1 MTKGFNKLTKKEQQE
16 LEKLIKEITEDAK
29 HVIEDYEENPSEMSG
44 SSIHIHE
51 NSPFMNENYKDNKWK
66 HVIHGT
72 IEDGIAAIKKMKK
85 DKKNT

>member
-29 HVIEDYEENPSEMSG
+29 DVMKDYKENPSEMSG
-44 SSIHIHE
+44 SSVHIHE

>member
-1 MTKGFNKLTKKEQQE
+1 MTRGFNKLTKKEQQE
-16 LEKLIKEITEDAK
+16 LEKLIREVTEEAK
-29 HVIEDYEENPSEMSG
+29 SVVEDYKENPSEMSG
-44 SSIHIHE
+44 SSVHIHE

-72 IEDGIAAIKKMKK
+72 IEDGIEAIKKVKK